1 MSHVF
6 LKGWRLGLVEL
17 IYERFMMRYILRK
30 VCKDFPSI
38 LLPSFGRDRR
48 APSTDR
54 PVPVSPG
61 LSHVTK

>member
-1 MSHVF
+1 MSYVF

-38 LLPSFGRDRR
+38 LLPSFALRTRSARPEHRQACPCRR
-48 APSTDR
+48 ACLT
-54 PVPVSPG
+54 
-61 LSHVTK
+61 